1 MLLHCYFTLQL
12 LQRETLHWAGKQHQ
26 CAGIYLII
34 NSISRSLLID
44 YDDTLKLVS
53 KHASL
58 MDDKVMTL
66 CFRSR
71 PPSVMREIEKPKEE
85 RPDFNFGL
93 RPRLIQAGQEFKLIC
108 CVQCT
113 PTPKVGKDRGDICV
127 VNTMVLS
134 IFLCWV
140 RWFISII
147 LFHSYFLHSFTK
159 KDFVNLSIK
168 IQKSYFKSHISVAT
182 KIKSM
187 PYKCFKYFQVFAVN
201 KHFMIFRSP
210 GLKMVVTLLTTSTT
224 CASIPVVCV
233 PWRCRV
239 HRCPTQALTHVLL
252 STSSEQR
259 KHPATLS

>member
-1 MLLHCYFTLQL
+1 MVTMIVEILCVVCIFSVIFNVITLLFYFAAAPKRDITLS
-12 LQRETLHWAGKQHQ
+12 RETTPMRR
-26 CAGIYLII
+26 YLSD
-34 NSISRSLLID
+34 NKSISRSLLID

-58 MDDKVMTL
+58 MDDKFMTL

-134 IFLCWV
+134 IFLC
-140 RWFISII
+140 
-147 LFHSYFLHSFTK
+147 
-159 KDFVNLSIK
+159 
-168 IQKSYFKSHISVAT
+168 
-182 KIKSM
+182 
-187 PYKCFKYFQVFAVN
+187 
-201 KHFMIFRSP
+201 
-210 GLKMVVTLLTTSTT
+210 
-224 CASIPVVCV
+224 
-233 PWRCRV
+233 
-239 HRCPTQALTHVLL
+239 
-252 STSSEQR
+252 
-259 KHPATLS
+259 

>member
-58 MDDKVMTL
+58 MDDKFMTL
-66 CFRSR
+66 CYRSR
-71 PPSVMREIEKPKEE
+71 PPSMMREIEKPKEE

-147 LFHSYFLHSFTK
+147 LFHSYFLHSFTR
-159 KDFVNLSIK
+159 KDFCK
-168 IQKSYFKSHISVAT
+168 
-182 KIKSM
+182 
-187 PYKCFKYFQVFAVN
+187 FKYKASKVILQNGVSCN
-201 KHFMIFRSP
+201 KNKIHAI
-210 GLKMVVTLLTTSTT
+210 
-224 CASIPVVCV
+224 
-233 PWRCRV
+233 
-239 HRCPTQALTHVLL
+239 
-252 STSSEQR
+252 
-259 KHPATLS
+259 

>member
-1 MLLHCYFTLQL
+1 MIVEILCVVCIFSVIFNVITLLFYFAAAPKRDITLS
-12 LQRETLHWAGKQHQ
+12 RETTPMRR
-26 CAGIYLII
+26 YLSD
-34 NSISRSLLID
+34 NKFYQYRSLLID

-58 MDDKVMTL
+58 MDNKFMTL

-134 IFLCWV
+134 IFLC
-140 RWFISII
+140 
-147 LFHSYFLHSFTK
+147 
-159 KDFVNLSIK
+159 
-168 IQKSYFKSHISVAT
+168 
-182 KIKSM
+182 
-187 PYKCFKYFQVFAVN
+187 
-201 KHFMIFRSP
+201 
-210 GLKMVVTLLTTSTT
+210 
-224 CASIPVVCV
+224 
-233 PWRCRV
+233 
-239 HRCPTQALTHVLL
+239 
-252 STSSEQR
+252 
-259 KHPATLS
+259 